1 MTIES
6 KHATNRNMPML

>member
-6 KHATNRNMPML
+6 KHPKQQL